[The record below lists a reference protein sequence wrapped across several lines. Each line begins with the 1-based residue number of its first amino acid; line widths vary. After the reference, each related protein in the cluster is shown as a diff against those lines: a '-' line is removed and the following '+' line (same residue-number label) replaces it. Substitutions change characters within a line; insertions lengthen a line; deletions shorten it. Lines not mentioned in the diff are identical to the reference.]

1 MTSISSKLY
10 VENFRELFIEDVQA
24 DIENNDYIRLAVKE
38 EVERCYQG
46 IDLIDFIFYKIILYH
61 QLYQHIAVA
70 ASY

>member
-1 MTSISSKLY
+1 
-10 VENFRELFIEDVQA
+10 
-24 DIENNDYIRLAVKE
+24 LAVKE
-38 EVERCYQG
+38 EVERYYQG